1 MSRVAKCPI
10 IVPSE
15 IDIQLDSQVISIQG
29 KYGHL
34 SRTIHQSVKIEYLN
48 NKIIFSPRLG
58 FSDGWAQ
65 AGTSR
70 ALVNSM
76 IIGVSK
82 QFEKKLQLSGV
93 GYRVSITK
101 GNIINMSLGYSHMI
115 TYSLPKGINAKNP
128 SPTEIIIQGID
139 KQLVGQISANL
150 RSYRIPEPYKGK
162 GVRYADEVVRLKE
175 AKKK

>member
-10 IVPSE
+10 FVPSD
-15 IDIQLDSQVISIQG
+15 IDVQLDSQVVLIKG

-34 SRTIHQSVKIEYLN
+34 SRTIHRSVKIQYLN
-48 NKIIFSPRLG
+48 NQIVFSPRLS
-58 FSDGWAQ
+58 FSDAWAQ
-65 AGTSR
+65 AGTAR
-70 ALVNSM
+70 ALINSM

-82 QFEKKLQLSGV
+82 RFSKKLHFSGV

-101 GNIINMSLGYSHMI
+101 ENTINMSLGYSHVI
-115 TYSLPKGINAKNP
+115 TYCLPKNIAVENP
-128 SPTEIIIQGID
+128 SPTEIIVKGID
-139 KQLVGQISANL
+139 KQLVGQIAANL

-162 GVRYADEVVRLKE
+162 GIRYSDEVVRIKE

>member
-10 IVPSE
+10 VVPS
-15 IDIQLDSQVISIQG
+15 DINIKLDSQNISITG
-29 KYGHL
+29 KYGYL
-34 SRTIHQSVKIEYLN
+34 SRTIHRSVKIEYLN
-48 NKIIFSPRLG
+48 DKIIFSPYSG

-82 QFEKKLQLSGV
+82 KFSKKLQLSGV
-93 GYRVSITK
+93 GYRFSITK
-101 GNIINMSLGYSHMI
+101 GNIINMSLGYSHI
-115 TYSLPKGINAKNP
+115 IEYFLPDGISVENS

-139 KQLVGQISANL
+139 KQLVGQIAANL
-150 RSYRIPEPYKGK
+150 RSYRVPEPYKGK
-162 GVRYADEVVRLKE
+162 GIRYSDEIVRMKE

>member
-1 MSRVAKCPI
+1 MSRVAKQPI
-10 IVPSE
+10 FVPSD
-15 IDIQLDSQVISIQG
+15 IDVQLNSQVILIKG

-34 SRTIHQSVKIEYLN
+34 SRIVHQAVKITYLN
-48 NKIIFSPRLG
+48 NKIIFSPHSG

-82 QFEKKLQLSGV
+82 KFSKKLQLSGI
-93 GYRVSITK
+93 GYRITITK
-101 GNIINMSLGYSHMI
+101 SNIINMSLGYSHII
-115 TYSLPKGINAKNP
+115 TYCLPEGIHAKSP
-128 SPTEIIIQGID
+128 SPTEIIIEGVD

-150 RSYRIPEPYKGK
+150 RSYRVPEPYKGK
-162 GVRYADEVVRLKE
+162 GIRYSDEVVRIKE

>member
-10 IVPSE
+10 CVPSD
-15 IDIQLDSQVISIQG
+15 IDIELNSQVIFIKG

-34 SRTIHQSVKIEYLN
+34 SRTIHRSVKMTYLN
-48 NKIIFSPRLG
+48 NQIIFSPRLS
-58 FSDGWAQ
+58 FSDAWAQ
-65 AGTSR
+65 AGTAR
-70 ALVNSM
+70 ALINSM

-82 QFEKKLQLSGV
+82 KFSKKLYFSGV

-101 GNIINMSLGYSHMI
+101 GNIINMSLGYSHAI
-115 TYSLPKGINAKNP
+115 TYLLPKNINVENP

-139 KQLVGQISANL
+139 KQLVGQIAANL

-162 GVRYADEVVRLKE
+162 GIRYSDEVVRMKE